1 MSDDGKKKDAGRF
14 SVLFF
19 VVLIVA
25 GYFAWQHYKKMP
37 ETAEEA
43 VERTV
48 SAAPLIER
56 EAEVE
61 KNYIGYVTPV
71 HDVSVRPYISGFVD
85 EIRVKGGSEVKA
97 GDVMVIIDQAEYK
110 AKLDAAKAAVAQ
122 AEASFNNS
130 SVYYQRMQKAG
141 ARAVSKT
148 ELDNAKASFLSAE
161 AALEQDKAALA
172 EAQVNYDYTVIRA
185 TIDGVVGDVP
195 LSKGDYVSPE
205 NVLLTVIQYNPIRV
219 VFSIT
224 DKDYLEEAGRP
235 EMFADETLRLK
246 LADGAVYPQA
256 GTFGYVDNQIDK
268 STNSIAVYADFANPD
283 KRLVANAYVN
293 VLVEKKY
300 RGMIVRKDLV
310 YIEPDGSYIY
320 VAGAN
325 GVVKTAVNILS
336 EYGNNNYILKNTF
349 TPGESIVLDKMGAG
363 DEGHKFKIVMEGAAA
378 AGEKN

>member
-48 SAAPLIER
+48 SAAPLIEQ

-110 AKLDAAKAAVAQ
+110 ARLDAAEAAVAQ

-161 AALEQDKAALA
+161 AALEQAKAALA